1 MSTAP
6 LLPPDWQTWPE
17 KQRAEL
23 LTRLQTLAQ
32 ERDAGKVPWLCTVP
46 GCDGLPHKG
55 RMGPHARADQRPPD
69 GDEWDQ
75 WVALAGRGWGKTRTG
90 AEWAIAQARVYD
102 RGALVGPTAG
112 DARDVL
118 VEGESGIMACAPT
131 AFRPVYEPSKRR
143 LTYPNGAQQAVY
155 SADEPDRLRGP
166 QHHYAWA
173 DELAAWKR
181 LQYAWDMLMMGL
193 RLGDHPR
200 VCVTTTPRPLP
211 LIKELVKSDRSVVV
225 RGSTYDNLHNLAPTF
240 RRTVLDR
247 YAGTVLG
254 RQELDAEILEDLPG
268 ALVRRASIES
278 ARVDEAPDLA
288 TKVVAVDPAGT
299 GTGDEAGVIVAGLG
313 SLVKDVY
320 ILADYSAQMSA
331 RQTGLTVWEA
341 FYEHEADYV
350 VYEDNFGKQW
360 LRDGLIDAYADYHN
374 LDTEQ
379 RRALREGSEDKPEDL
394 VIEEEDENGEPIEAK
409 VIVSPFTILRKV
421 TAQHGKVLRAQP
433 VAMRYE
439 QGRVHHVGTFPELE
453 DQETTWNPHE
463 TPNESPDRVDALV
476 HGATYLMKLER
487 GRGRMSSPHGAGVGR
502 AAGIARTTAM
512 VRPPQ
517 TMIRRHTA

>member
-1 MSTAP
+1 MRTAP
-6 LLPPDWQTWPE
+6 LLPAGWESWPE

-32 ERDAGKVPWLCTVP
+32 EREAGKVPWLCSVP
-46 GCDGLPHKG
+46 DCDGKPHKG
-55 RMGPHARADQRPPD
+55 RMGPHARAHQRPPP
-69 GDEWDQ
+69 GDDWDN
-75 WVALAGRGWGKTRTG
+75 WVALAGRGWGKTRVG
-90 AEWAIAQARVYD
+90 AEWSISQARKYE

-131 AFRPVYEPSKRR
+131 NFRPVYEPSKRR

-166 QHHYAWA
+166 QHHYGWA

-181 LQYAWDMLMMGL
+181 LQYAWDMLQMGM

-211 LIKELVKSDRSVVV
+211 LIKELAKSDRSFVV

-240 RRTVLDR
+240 QRTVLDR

-268 ALVRRASIES
+268 ALVRRASIEGG
-278 ARVDEAPDLA
+278 RVDEAPDLSM
-288 TKVVAVDPAGT
+288 KVVAVDPAGT
-299 GTGDEAGVIVAGLG
+299 GTGDEAGVIVLGLG
-313 SLVKDVY
+313 SVIRDVY
-320 ILADYSAQMSA
+320 VLADHSAQMSA
-331 RQTGLTVWEA
+331 RQTGLTVWQA
-341 FYEHEADYV
+341 FYEHDADYV

-360 LRDGLIDAYADYHN
+360 LRDGLIDAYADHHR
-374 LDTEQ
+374 LDAAA
-379 RRALREGSEDKPEDL
+379 RAMIK
-394 VIEEEDENGEPIEAK
+394 DENTADRAG
-409 VIVSPFTILRKV
+409 VVSPFTILRKV

-439 QGRVHHVGTFPELE
+439 QGRVHHVSVLAELE
-453 DQETTWNPHE
+453 DQLTTWDPHE

-502 AAGIARTTAM
+502 AVGIPQPLTA
-512 VRPPQ
+512 
-517 TMIRRHTA
+517 IRRFG